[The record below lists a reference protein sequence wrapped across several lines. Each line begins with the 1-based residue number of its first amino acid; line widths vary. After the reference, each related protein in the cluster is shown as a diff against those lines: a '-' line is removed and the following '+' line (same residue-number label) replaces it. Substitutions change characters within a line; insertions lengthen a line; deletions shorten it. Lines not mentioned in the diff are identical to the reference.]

1 MQVWHSAYGST
12 CDQVIDNKG
21 SDSLENVQS
30 PRDSPPDYDTGSLPK
45 TPESPVKVA
54 PFEAS
59 EGYDINIG
67 DDFDTISRK
76 IGVAAKLE
84 KRNSVSR
91 LNYRSYYNDETMAI
105 VNKVYRRDI
114 ELFNYEFNG
123 PITMVR
129 SLEL

>member
-1 MQVWHSAYGST
+1 MQAWHSAYGST
-12 CDQVIDNKG
+12 YDQAVDNKG

-67 DDFDTISRK
+67 DDFDDDLLIEMSKNKGKSTNRGK
-76 IGVAAKLE
+76 AAGATRTK
-84 KRNSVSR
+84 
-91 LNYRSYYNDETMAI
+91 
-105 VNKVYRRDI
+105 
-114 ELFNYEFNG
+114 
-123 PITMVR
+123 
-129 SLEL
+129 